1 MSNVEPIDL
10 KNLSHSQA
18 ASLSSVVAKYSD
30 GPVTGIFTDGSCFVN
45 PGPGGWGA
53 VQVRDDVIIHQLC
66 GADFQTTNNRMEL
79 TAMIAGLQMI
89 NFDDQVEIYSDSQL
103 VVNTLTN
110 WAAGWAA
117 RGWRRKTGEI
127 ANLDLVQEA
136 YALFLERPGAEIKW
150 IRAHRGS
157 KWNEY
162 ADALA
167 SLYMENI
174 RE

>member
-1 MSNVEPIDL
+1 LSNIEFVDL
-10 KNLSHSQA
+10 ESLSPTQV
-18 ASLSSVVAKYSD
+18 ASLDSVIEKYSD

-53 VQVRDDVIIHQLC
+53 VQVRDDVMIHQLS
-66 GADFQTTNNRMEL
+66 GTDFQTTNNRMEL

-89 NFDDQVEIYSDSQL
+89 NSDERVVIYSDSQL
-103 VVNTLTN
+103 VVNTLTI
-110 WAAGWAA
+110 WAAGWVA

-136 YALFLERPGAEIKW
+136 YELFLERPGAEIKW

-167 SLYMENI
+167 SLYMDTI